1 MPYQRAVDGVRCGC
15 RQWSSAVKLRP
26 VDLLAG
32 VKNDAEFLAINPAGF
47 IPAIQDGDITM
58 VESVAIMEYLIARY

>member
-1 MPYQRAVDGVRCGC
+1 
-15 RQWSSAVKLRP
+15 